1 VEGISVK
8 AEKTGKGKQR
18 QSTSE
23 GIIKKVK
30 GDDAERRLAK
40 QRLRMASHRA
50 LENIGT
56 SKY

>member
-8 AEKTGKGKQR
+8 ADKTGKREQR

-30 GDDAERRLAK
+30 GDEAER
-40 QRLRMASHRA
+40 
-50 LENIGT
+50 
-56 SKY
+56 